1 MHHNA
6 YIMDT
11 IQVKDKNFRLSIS
24 AEEIGAAVTRV
35 AAQMNKDLA
44 GTNPMFLP
52 ILNGAFMFA
61 SDLLKQVIIPSELSF
76 IKIASYQGA
85 TNGELTQLIGL
96 NKSIEGRTV
105 VIIEDIVDT
114 GYTMEALLKKL
125 TALHPKTIKT
135 AVLLSKPQARK
146 VEVPLDYVGIEVPN
160 RFIVGYGL
168 DYDGGGRN
176 LGEIYELI

>member
-1 MHHNA
+1 
-6 YIMDT
+6 MDT
-11 IQVKDKNFRLSIS
+11 IKVKDKNFRLSIT
-24 AEEIGAAVTRV
+24 AEEIGAAVTKI
-35 AAQMNKDLA
+35 ATQMNEELA
-44 GTNPMFLP
+44 GANPMFLP

-61 SDLLKQVIIPSELSF
+61 SDLLKQVNIPAELSF
-76 IKIASYQGA
+76 IKIASYQG
-85 TNGELTQLIGL
+85 TSNGELTQLIGL

-125 TALHPKTIKT
+125 TALHPKAIKT

-146 VEVPLDYVGIEVPN
+146 VEVPLDYVGIEVTN

-176 LGEIYELI
+176 LGEIYELF

>member
-11 IQVKDKNFRLSIS
+11 IRVKDKNFRLSIS
-24 AEEIGAAVTRV
+24 ADEIGAAVTRL
-35 AAQMNKDLA
+35 AAQMNEELA

-61 SDLLKQVIIPSELSF
+61 SDLLKQVNIPAELSF

-85 TNGELTQLIGL
+85 SNGELTQLIGL

-105 VIIEDIVDT
+105 VIVEDIVDT

-125 TALHPKTIKT
+125 TALHPKAIKT
-135 AVLLSKPQARK
+135 AVLLSKPEARK
-146 VEVPLDYVGIEVPN
+146 VEVPLDYVGIEVTN

-176 LGEIYELI
+176 LREIYELF